1 MRTREHGM
9 LFLFA
14 LIWGVSF
21 YFIRAKEF
29 ASPGPSGV
37 AGIAASGPL
46 GGVLRRSCSTTS

>member
-1 MRTREHGM
+1 M